1 MTYNPCFYQLREGQL
16 QRMLEIISHNKEA
29 KPHGVVFFG
38 DSLTQM
44 YDLEKYFPQ
53 IPLNIIVEL
62 VSYIRG
68 IVMDC

>member
-44 YDLEKYFPQ
+44 YDLDKYFPQ
-53 IPLNIIVEL
+53 PLEI
-62 VSYIRG
+62 
-68 IVMDC
+68 